1 MCRQKIASFVF
12 LAGIVLLAFASHVS
26 AENPSGFKGVCT
38 VNDSCTSAGQ
48 CSDYEIA
55 SDGNTSSM
63 PAQTNVTITENAENS
78 DSNHSNA
85 TSGRRLLQNVTSN
98 TTDGDGT
105 DTAATTMI
113 ATTTTPISCTCCETP
128 ITSAPDTA
136 AATLA
141 ISTTPIPVLLQ
152 CWGQADSTMSTTG
165 KIASSLWPIG
175 ATTTT
180 CGAAQANFQSQ

>member
-1 MCRQKIASFVF
+1 VSSAKRGMCRQKIASFIF

-48 CSDYEIA
+48 CSDYDLNLTETTA
-55 SDGNTSSM
+55 VSNTSKS
-63 PAQTNVTITENAENS
+63 ENS
-78 DSNHSNA
+78 NNTNSSDLF
-85 TSGRRLLQNVTSN
+85 RRLLQSQNDS
-98 TTDGDGT
+98 TTDGT
-105 DTAATTMI
+105 DAAATTTI
-113 ATTTTPISCTCCETP
+113 ATTTTPMSCTCCQTA

-141 ISTTPIPVLLQ
+141 ISTTPTPVLLQ

-165 KIASSLWPIG
+165 KIASSLWPTS
-175 ATTTT
+175 ATATT
-180 CGAAQANFQSQ
+180 CGATQVNCRIKPII